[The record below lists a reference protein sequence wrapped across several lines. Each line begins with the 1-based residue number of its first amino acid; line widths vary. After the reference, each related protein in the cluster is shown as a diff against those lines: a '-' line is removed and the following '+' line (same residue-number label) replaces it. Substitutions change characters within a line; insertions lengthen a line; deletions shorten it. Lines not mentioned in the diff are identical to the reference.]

1 MKKII
6 LLGICIAALLL
17 SAGCN
22 SPPEEVND
30 NPSIDRTDTEDITES
45 MQKGDPGVQP
55 EEIKNMLSTQPE
67 QYMIEYKAYEHTLEE
82 KTYTWYARGVD
93 LRIDTLEG
101 NMQSRLYT
109 NLDGSVSCYKSGAD
123 WTCKKMPDRVNQQ
136 NDLEKEIETIKSY
149 IDTANAT
156 RQLPDNRIANI
167 TCKCYYTKIDDTPYN
182 RSAGPKMYLRYCISP
197 DGMLFYAEGETGSGI
212 YYYGV
217 DKYSTNVS
225 DADYA
230 LPAEAKDE

>member
-6 LLGICIAALLL
+6 LLGICIAAVLL

-22 SPPEEVND
+22 SPPEEAND
-30 NPSIDRTDTEDITES
+30 NPSIDRTDTEDITAS

-55 EEIKNMLSTQPE
+55 EEIKNLLSIQPE
-67 QYMIEYKAYEHTLEE
+67 QYMIEYKAYAHTPEE
-82 KTYTWYARGVD
+82 KTYTCYVRGVD

-109 NLDGSVSCYKSGAD
+109 DMNGSVSCYKPGAD
-123 WTCKKMPDRVNQQ
+123 WTCKKMPNRVNQQ

-167 TCKCYYTKIDDTPYN
+167 TCKCYYTKLDDTPYN

-197 DGMLFYAEGETGSGI
+197 DGMLLYAEGETGTGI

-225 DADYA
+225 DSDFI
-230 LPAEAKDE
+230 LPAEAKEE